1 MRIRPLPPTSEVPLA
16 LHQRDARVLA
26 DRIELRAL
34 YAAAVPH
41 IAAVLNAVGMHVAG
55 PWTCTETELA
65 ARLPELHAKEHRAA
79 HVLRWVFNVPPLRA
93 VRAQMQRR
101 REKYRKAAATE
112 HSRTPRS
119 DAHLDTDAA
128 FAYIDALLRTLFGV
142 GCVAVPHRVTQAGVR
157 VRLRTRRV
165 DVDSWRQLQ
174 DRHRACFA

>member
-1 MRIRPLPPTSEVPLA
+1 M
-16 LHQRDARVLA
+16 
-26 DRIELRAL
+26 
-34 YAAAVPH
+34 
-41 IAAVLNAVGMHVAG
+41 
-55 PWTCTETELA
+55 
-65 ARLPELHAKEHRAA
+65 
-79 HVLRWVFNVPPLRA
+79 FNVPPLRA

-142 GCVAVPHRVTQAGVR
+142 RCVAVPHRVTQAGVR

-165 DVDSWRQLQ
+165 DVDRWRQLQ